1 MSLFI
6 EGQLTQISKRLPEEV
21 ISRLGQKAKK
31 LGKWR
36 EVLIRAKLARR
47 DVSGAL
53 EKLKT
58 PLSIA
63 VKPQTRKKAVCGE
76 KHNRG
81 GAPCPGHQVP
91 CSSSSN
97 GPRSKA
103 T

>member
-6 EGQLTQISKRLPEEV
+6 EGQLTQIRKRLPEEA

-47 DVSGAL
+47 NVSGAL

-58 PLSIA
+58 PLSSA
-63 VKPQTRKKAVCGE
+63 VEPQTRKKAVCGE
-76 KHNRG
+76 KHDRVC
-81 GAPCPGHQVP
+81 APCPGHQGP
-91 CSSSSN
+91 FSSPSN
-97 GPRSKA
+97 GPHSKA